1 MLRLTLIVFLLLA
14 SHLQADSL
22 VIPLPENAQLLP
34 PEKVQQGTL
43 RIALGR
49 VREVNNRWQFE
60 SEETIKG
67 EQHAATWQ
75 LDNSVNYADTADYF
89 SRWVKQSGLEVLY
102 HCSGRACGASNLW
115 ANNYFEDWRLYG
127 PDAKQYY
134 WVLRDNSR
142 YVLLYLIERG
152 NRNVYLHIQYLIDE
166 QQSQLPNSLV
176 LNAQCQQPQLAS
188 LAKSAL
194 AKQWLLLASVVKDDQ
209 QVASI
214 RAAEQCLLQLRTIWP
229 EVDIHV
235 LGLGGYDRHWQ
246 PVDKSQFEL
255 IQR

>member
-1 MLRLTLIVFLLLA
+1 MLRLVLVLVFLYSA
-14 SHLQADSL
+14 NTQADAFT
-22 VIPLPENAQLLP
+22 VPLPDNAERLK
-34 PEKVQQGTL
+34 PETVQQGNL

-49 VREVNNRWQFE
+49 VREVNSRWQFE
-60 SEETIKG
+60 KEKTIKG
-67 EQHAATWQ
+67 ELRAATWQ
-75 LDNSVNYADTADYF
+75 LDSNATYADTADYF
-89 SRWVKQSGLEVLY
+89 INWVKQSDQELLY

-194 AKQWLLLASVVKDDQ
+194 AKQWLLLASVAKDDH